1 MAESTNM
8 GALPNEILR
17 KIVFYAASEVDEDTG
32 EDQFDHEFLVDVI
45 SQVCTRFK
53 DIASDP

>member
-1 MAESTNM
+1 MAESTNI

-17 KIVFYAASEVDEDTG
+17 KIVYFAASEVDEDTG
-32 EDQFDHEFLVDVI
+32 EDQIDHEFLVYVI
-45 SQVCTRFK
+45 CQVCTRFK